1 MEKLI
6 DTQAIVSQ
14 ATVARHSQHTVVI
27 FGEVLF
33 DDFPDGAV
41 LGGAPF
47 NVAWHLQAFGLHPVV
62 ISRTGNDAQRDQMRP
77 AQRRLQLGAALGV
90 ADLAVDRD
98 ASVQETHG
106 GPPSRKGGPCP
117 APDGFAKPP
126 LADAGPAGQLAPLV
140 RGE

>member
-14 ATVARHSQHTVVI
+14 ATAARHSHHTVVI

-47 NVAWHLQAFGLHPVV
+47 NVAWHLQAFGLHPVM
-62 ISRTGNDAQRDQMRP
+62 ISRTGNDAQRDQIIGQSICLPPMMG
-77 AQRRLQLGAALGV
+77 LIAL
-90 ADLAVDRD
+90 
-98 ASVQETHG
+98 ASVITTSATVVIYG
-106 GPPSRKGGPCP
+106 SAIWDPVALSGK
-117 APDGFAKPP
+117 
-126 LADAGPAGQLAPLV
+126 LAGPFVLLGLV
-140 RGE
+140 VISIDTI